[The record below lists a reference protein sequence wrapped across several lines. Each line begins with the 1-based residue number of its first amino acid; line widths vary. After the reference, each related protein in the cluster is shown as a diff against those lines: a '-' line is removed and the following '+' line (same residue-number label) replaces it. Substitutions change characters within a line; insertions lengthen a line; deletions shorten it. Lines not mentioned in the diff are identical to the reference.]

1 MAEKPQP
8 LHFTCGQYKQLED
21 SINKHKDRPGPLMPV
36 LHDAQEIFGCIPIE
50 IQKIIGQALGES
62 VAKINGIV
70 TFYSRFSL
78 TPKGKHV
85 IGVCL
90 GTACYVKGSK
100 QILDTAE
107 AELKIKAG
115 ETTKDGKFTLE
126 ATRCIGACGLAP
138 VYTIDEE
145 VHGGADGKHL
155 MNEIR
160 ELMKEENDDQ
170 K

>member
-1 MAEKPQP
+1 MQKVISNALDE
-8 LHFTCGQYKQLED
+8 
-21 SINKHKDRPGPLMPV
+21 SI
-36 LHDAQEIFGCIPIE
+36 
-50 IQKIIGQALGES
+50 S
-62 VAKINGIV
+62 KINGIV

-78 TPKGKHV
+78 EPKGKHI

-115 ETTKDGKFTLE
+115 ETTKDGNFTLE

-138 VYTIDEE
+138 VYTIGEE
-145 VHGGADGKHL
+145 VHGIADGKHL

-160 ELMKEENDDQ
+160 ELIKDEKND
-170 K
+170 